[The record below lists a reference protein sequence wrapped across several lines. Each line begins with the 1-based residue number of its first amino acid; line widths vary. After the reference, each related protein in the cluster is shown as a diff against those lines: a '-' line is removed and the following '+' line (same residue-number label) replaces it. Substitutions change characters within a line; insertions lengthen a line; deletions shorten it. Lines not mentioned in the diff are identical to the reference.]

1 MGMQVRRILSFK
13 MDTKNLFNTFNTFA
27 FCGVY
32 LKPKLPG
39 FALTLAWTANT
50 IPRPPAKRAASIAI
64 VNAIGNC
71 GNMYVHSS
79 DSSSTSRLIKKD
91 VLTKKKNRIG
101 TFVWRAEWGPSY
113 HNSMYIGLACLV
125 FSSFLAFGTS
135 SPL

>member
-1 MGMQVRRILSFK
+1 MGMQVRRVLSFK
-13 MDTKNLFNTFNTFA
+13 IDTKNLFNTFNTFA

-71 GNMYVHSS
+71 GNMYVYPP
-79 DSSSTSRLIKKD
+79 DPLSSSR
-91 VLTKKKNRIG
+91 LTKRG
-101 TFVWRAEWGPSY
+101 TF
-113 HNSMYIGLACLV
+113 
-125 FSSFLAFGTS
+125 
-135 SPL
+135 